1 MSVDT
6 KEYSLIYRI
15 LRDEI
20 YLDFLCELYTSKH
33 PPWMVSIYLKDGKTE
48 FCCEELRGDGLYES
62 RFVTIYSS
70 MYEGTYKLDDS
81 IVTIMN
87 KFKGTGFVVSRADI
101 RVNFMIVVLVD
112 ESK

>member
-1 MSVDT
+1 
-6 KEYSLIYRI
+6 
-15 LRDEI
+15 
-20 YLDFLCELYTSKH
+20 
-33 PPWMVSIYLKDGKTE
+33 
-48 FCCEELRGDGLYES
+48 
-62 RFVTIYSS
+62 